1 MSRQALLDN
10 LADAH
15 ELQLNTA
22 LENLENE
29 IIDLLNTTYG
39 PVPSVEGE
47 IIQRSLTKFKIADT
61 KRAIQLRNDLKQKI
75 ESIYLKE
82 ADSMVRD
89 YDKIANEFMKQFG
102 ELKLP
107 DKFKSLTKVDLE
119 TINALKYQSFSG
131 FEDLGNRYLTDISAN
146 VYQNA
151 LTGRP
156 FKDMVKDIRGKLT
169 GVKDRAGKPMSS
181 HAGQL
186 AHDSVMQFDGQ
197 FTIHKAKEAGLK
209 HFKYTGTLVGTTRD
223 FCKRHIGRTYNEKQ
237 IRAIW
242 TGNWAG
248 KSSGDPFI
256 VRGGYR
262 CRHTWLPVD
271 KDWDIRDI
279 T

>member
-1 MSRQALLDN
+1 MTRQELLES
-10 LADAH
+10 LADNH
-15 ELQLNTA
+15 EAQIKKT
-22 LENLENE
+22 LENLEEE
-29 IIDLLNTTYG
+29 IISTISRAT
-39 PVPSVEGE
+39 EGE
-47 IIQRSLTKFKIADT
+47 LISTRVAIELRKDIKRHIQETYLFEADT
-61 KRAIQLRNDLKQKI
+61 IIR
-75 ESIYLKE
+75 E
-82 ADSMVRD
+82 
-89 YDKIANEFMKQFG
+89 YDKIVNEFLNEFG
-102 ELKLP
+102 TLNIP
-107 DKFKSLTKVDLE
+107 DKFKSLTKIDLE

-131 FEDLGNRYLTDISAN
+131 FEDLANRYLTDISSN

-151 LTGRP
+151 IAGRS
-156 FKDMVKDIRGKLT
+156 FRDMVKDIKGKVT
-169 GVKDRAGKPMSS
+169 GLEDRAGKPMSS

-186 AHDSVMQFDGQ
+186 AHDSIMQFDGQ

-209 HFKYTGTLVGTTRD
+209 HFKYTGTIVGTTRR
-223 FCKRHIGRTYNEKQ
+223 FCRDRVGNTYNEKQ

-242 TGNWAG
+242 TGSWAG

>member
-1 MSRQALLDN
+1 MTRQELLES
-10 LADAH
+10 LADNH
-15 ELQLNTA
+15 EAQIKKT
-22 LENLENE
+22 LENLEEE
-29 IIDLLNTTYG
+29 IISTISRATGGELISTRIAIELRKDIKRHIQETYLF
-39 PVPSVEGE
+39 E
-47 IIQRSLTKFKIADT
+47 ADT
-61 KRAIQLRNDLKQKI
+61 IIR
-75 ESIYLKE
+75 E
-82 ADSMVRD
+82 
-89 YDKIANEFMKQFG
+89 YDKIVNEFLNEFG
-102 ELKLP
+102 TLNIP
-107 DKFKSLTKVDLE
+107 DKFKSLTKIDLE

-131 FEDLGNRYLTDISAN
+131 FEDLANRYLTDISSN

-151 LTGRP
+151 IAGRS
-156 FKDMVKDIRGKLT
+156 FRDMVKDIKGKVT
-169 GVKDRAGKPMSS
+169 GLEDRAGKPMSS

-186 AHDSVMQFDGQ
+186 AHDSIMQFDGQ

-209 HFKYTGTLVGTTRD
+209 HFKYTGTIMGTTRD
-223 FCKRHIGRTYNEKQ
+223 FCRRHIGRTYNEKQ

>member
-1 MSRQALLDN
+1 MTRQELLES
-10 LADAH
+10 LADNH
-15 ELQLNTA
+15 EAQIKKT
-22 LENLENE
+22 LENLEEE
-29 IIDLLNTTYG
+29 IISTISRAT
-39 PVPSVEGE
+39 EGE
-47 IIQRSLTKFKIADT
+47 LISTRIAIELRKDIKRHIQETYLLEADT
-61 KRAIQLRNDLKQKI
+61 IIR
-75 ESIYLKE
+75 E
-82 ADSMVRD
+82 
-89 YDKIANEFMKQFG
+89 YDKIVNEFLNEFG
-102 ELKLP
+102 TLNIP
-107 DKFKSLTKVDLE
+107 DKFKSLTKIDLE

-131 FEDLGNRYLTDISAN
+131 FEDLANRYLTDISSN

-151 LTGRP
+151 IAGRS
-156 FKDMVKDIRGKLT
+156 FRDMVKDIKGKVT
-169 GVKDRAGKPMSS
+169 GLEDRAGKPMSS

-186 AHDSVMQFDGQ
+186 AHDSIMQFDGQ

-209 HFKYTGTLVGTTRD
+209 HFKYTGTLVSTTRD
-223 FCKRHIGRTYNEKQ
+223 FCRRHIGNTYNEKQ

>member
-1 MSRQALLDN
+1 MTRQELLES
-10 LADAH
+10 LADNH
-15 ELQLNTA
+15 EAQIKKT
-22 LENLENE
+22 LENLEEE
-29 IIDLLNTTYG
+29 IISTISRAT
-39 PVPSVEGE
+39 EGE
-47 IIQRSLTKFKIADT
+47 LISTRIAIELRKDIKRHIQETYLFEADT
-61 KRAIQLRNDLKQKI
+61 IIR
-75 ESIYLKE
+75 E
-82 ADSMVRD
+82 
-89 YDKIANEFMKQFG
+89 YDKIVNEFLNEFG
-102 ELKLP
+102 TLNIP
-107 DKFKSLTKVDLE
+107 DKFKSLTKIDLE

-131 FEDLGNRYLTDISAN
+131 FEDLANRYLTDISSN

-151 LTGRP
+151 IAGRS
-156 FKDMVKDIRGKLT
+156 FRDMVKDIKGKVT
-169 GVKDRAGKPMSS
+169 GLEDRAGKPMSS

-186 AHDSVMQFDGQ
+186 AHDSIMQFDGQ

-209 HFKYTGTLVGTTRD
+209 HFKYTGTIMGTTRD
-223 FCKRHIGRTYNEKQ
+223 FCRRHIGNTYNEKQ

-242 TGNWAG
+242 TGSWSG

>member
-1 MSRQALLDN
+1 MTRQELLES
-10 LADAH
+10 LADNH
-15 ELQLNTA
+15 EAQIKKT
-22 LENLENE
+22 LENLEEE
-29 IIDLLNTTYG
+29 IISTISRAT
-39 PVPSVEGE
+39 EGE
-47 IIQRSLTKFKIADT
+47 LISTRIAIELRKDIKRHIQETYLFEADT
-61 KRAIQLRNDLKQKI
+61 IIR
-75 ESIYLKE
+75 E
-82 ADSMVRD
+82 
-89 YDKIANEFMKQFG
+89 YDKIVNEFLNEFG
-102 ELKLP
+102 TLNIP
-107 DKFKSLTKVDLE
+107 DKFKSLTKIDLE

-131 FEDLGNRYLTDISAN
+131 FEDLANRYLTDISSN

-151 LTGRP
+151 IAGRS
-156 FKDMVKDIRGKLT
+156 FRDMVKDIKGKVT
-169 GVKDRAGKPMSS
+169 GLEDRAGKPMSS

-186 AHDSVMQFDGQ
+186 AHDSIMQFDGQ

-209 HFKYTGTLVGTTRD
+209 HFKYTGTIMGTTRD
-223 FCKRHIGRTYNEKQ
+223 FCRRHIGRTYNEKQ

-242 TGNWAG
+242 TGSWSG

>member
-1 MSRQALLDN
+1 MTRQELLES
-10 LADAH
+10 LADNH
-15 ELQLNTA
+15 EAQIKKT
-22 LENLENE
+22 LENLEEE
-29 IIDLLNTTYG
+29 IISTISRAT
-39 PVPSVEGE
+39 EGE
-47 IIQRSLTKFKIADT
+47 LISTRVAIELRKDIKRHIQETYLFEADT
-61 KRAIQLRNDLKQKI
+61 IIR
-75 ESIYLKE
+75 E
-82 ADSMVRD
+82 
-89 YDKIANEFMKQFG
+89 YDKIVNEFLNEFG
-102 ELKLP
+102 TLNIP
-107 DKFKSLTKVDLE
+107 DKFKSLTKIDLE

-131 FEDLGNRYLTDISAN
+131 FEDLANRYLTDISSN

-151 LTGRP
+151 IAGRS
-156 FKDMVKDIRGKLT
+156 FRDMVKDIKGKVT
-169 GVKDRAGKPMSS
+169 GLEDRAGKPMSS

-186 AHDSVMQFDGQ
+186 AHDSIMQFDGQ

-209 HFKYTGTLVGTTRD
+209 HFKYTGTIMGTTRD
-223 FCKRHIGRTYNEKQ
+223 FCRRHIGNTYNEKQ

-242 TGNWAG
+242 TGSWSG

>member
-1 MSRQALLDN
+1 MTRQELLES
-10 LADAH
+10 LADNH
-15 ELQLNTA
+15 EAQIKKT
-22 LENLENE
+22 LENLEEE
-29 IIDLLNTTYG
+29 IISTISRAT
-39 PVPSVEGE
+39 EGE
-47 IIQRSLTKFKIADT
+47 LISTRIAIELRKDIKRHIQETYLFEADT
-61 KRAIQLRNDLKQKI
+61 IIR
-75 ESIYLKE
+75 E
-82 ADSMVRD
+82 
-89 YDKIANEFMKQFG
+89 YDKIVNEFLNEFG
-102 ELKLP
+102 TLNIP
-107 DKFKSLTKVDLE
+107 DKFKSLTKIDLE

-131 FEDLGNRYLTDISAN
+131 FEDLANRYLTDISSN

-151 LTGRP
+151 IAGRS
-156 FKDMVKDIRGKLT
+156 FRDMVKDIKGKVT
-169 GVKDRAGKPMSS
+169 GLEDRAGKPMSS

-186 AHDSVMQFDGQ
+186 AHDSIMQFDGQ

-209 HFKYTGTLVGTTRD
+209 HFKYTGTLVSTTRD
-223 FCKRHIGRTYNEKQ
+223 FCRRHIGRTYNEKQ

-242 TGNWAG
+242 TGSWSG